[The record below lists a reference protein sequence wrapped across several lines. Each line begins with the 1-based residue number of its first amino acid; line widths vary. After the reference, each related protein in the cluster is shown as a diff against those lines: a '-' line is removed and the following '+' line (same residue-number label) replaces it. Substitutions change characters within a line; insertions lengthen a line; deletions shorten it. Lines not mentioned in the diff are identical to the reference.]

1 MCVARQT
8 NGFTPLYIASQDGHV
23 EAVTA
28 LIGAGAAVN
37 QATVRDVSGGLY
49 AGGRLW
55 IAADVCGFV
64 RMCFFLGLHG
74 VEDCGAHVAWSCSLV
89 MQRMEWR

>member
-37 QATVRDVSGGLY
+37 QATVRDDLDGHWCLFQFLWFQSVCSFPPTSLCLWGLRGLGDYSGH
-49 AGGRLW
+49 
-55 IAADVCGFV
+55 AAP
-64 RMCFFLGLHG
+64 
-74 VEDCGAHVAWSCSLV
+74 
-89 MQRMEWR
+89 